1 MGDDDKV
8 TRRKWLKTVGAGVGG
23 AALLRPLAACDA
35 EGAQGAG
42 IADAAGDAGAQ
53 DAVAATDTTGPGDAS
68 VEIPDATPVRPGLQP
83 LRGDGSHPFHYIDT
97 LVIVQME
104 NRSFD
109 HYLGSLSLL
118 DGRSD
123 VDGLTAGMVNLD
135 LNGAPVGIRKLTSEH
150 IIDPDPSHSHPSA
163 LAQWNAG
170 ANDGFARSW
179 DEVVMKHLP
188 KSEQAKVH
196 DYIMGYHT
204 RETLPV
210 TYALADAFTVCD
222 RWFCSL
228 LGPTW
233 PNRFFTHAA
242 TSDGLWANTS
252 VIDVPTPYPLLREA
266 GYTFGCYHG
275 NILYFLA
282 LITSMTL
289 EEHNDAP
296 LDAFFDAAK
305 AGTLPNVSI
314 VEPAFGVNSDHPPED
329 TRQGQIFLSSVYEA
343 LRQSPHWERS
353 MMVVLYDEHGGFF
366 DHVAPPKTQGET
378 RAAEGFDQLGFRIPG
393 MVISPLVKPGT
404 AFHRVVDHASLP
416 SLICNMFELPHI
428 NERARLAGDL
438 GGALS
443 IEMRFDDVRREPP
456 KMPVVDLSMEAFE
469 RSMGRPTG
477 QPELEQYMASLGR
490 RRDLRVER
498 QMAERAL
505 WHAERL
511 GSVRIR

>member
-1 MGDDDKV
+1 MGEEDKV

-23 AALLRPLAACDA
+23 AALLGPIAACDS
-35 EGAQGAG
+35 EPVQGA
-42 IADAAGDAGAQ
+42 ADVDDA
-53 DAVAATDTTGPGDAS
+53 TGPGDTS
-68 VEIPDATPVRPGLQP
+68 VEIPDAAPVRPGLTP

-97 LVIVQME
+97 LVVVQME

-123 VDGLTAGMVNLD
+123 VDGLTAGMVNPGLD
-135 LNGAPVGIRKLTSEH
+135 GKPVGIRRLTSEH
-150 IIDPDPSHSHPSA
+150 IIDPDPAHSHTRA
-163 LAQWNAG
+163 LEQWNSG
-170 ANDGFARSW
+170 ANDGFVRAW
-179 DEVVMKHLP
+179 EPLLLP
-188 KSEQAKVH
+188 EEFDKKR

-233 PNRFFTHAA
+233 PNRFYSHAA
-242 TSDGLWANTS
+242 TSDGQWGNKS
-252 VIDVPTPYPLLREA
+252 FIDVPTPYPLLREA
-266 GYTFGCYHG
+266 GFTFGCYYSK
-275 NILYFLA
+275 ILYFLTT
-282 LITSMTL
+282 ITSMTL
-289 EEHNDAP
+289 EEHNAAP
-296 LDAFFDAAK
+296 IDEFFDAAK

-314 VEPAFGVNSDHPPED
+314 VEPAFGVSSDHPPED

-343 LRQSPHWERS
+343 LRQSPQWERS

-366 DHVAPPKTQGET
+366 DHVAPPKVQGEP
-378 RAAEGFDQLGFRIPG
+378 RAAEGFDQLGFRVPG
-393 MVISPLVKPGT
+393 MVISPLVKPGE
-404 AFHRVVDHASLP
+404 AFHGVVDHASLP
-416 SLICNMFELPHI
+416 SLICNMFGLPHI

-443 IEMRFDDVRREPP
+443 LDQRFDDVRPEPP
-456 KMPVVDLSMEAFE
+456 KMPALDLSMEAFE
-469 RSMGRPTG
+469 RSLGLPSG
-477 QPELEQYMASLGR
+477 QPELEQLSAALGL
-490 RRDLRVER
+490 RRDARVER
-498 QMAERAL
+498 RIAERAL